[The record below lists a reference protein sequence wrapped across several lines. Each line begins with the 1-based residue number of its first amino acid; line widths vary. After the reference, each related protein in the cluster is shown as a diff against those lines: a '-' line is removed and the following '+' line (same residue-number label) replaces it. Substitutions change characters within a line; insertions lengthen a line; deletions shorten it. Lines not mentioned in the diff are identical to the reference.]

1 MGGRH
6 KKTMLLI
13 TAAVEEHMKCI
24 VTGCSQMRGSEDG
37 QAFCVTMNVPPFA
50 AVAKVFSAKGAP
62 EREAYNLRLLCEL
75 SPIHLP
81 KVYFTHS
88 ATEDIPVDFLCME
101 MVNGRDA
108 LSLKR
113 TFLKSRERRERFSHA
128 VTDAL
133 ISLHENTGDRFGI
146 ASEPVFDSWI
156 AFYKP
161 TAEVILRRAC
171 EKTKNGRF
179 DKKIFLVMENASTR
193 LDEILSDGVTSA
205 VLIHGNIS
213 ESNILADTTTLMPVA
228 FIGASNAMYADRE
241 YELFRLISPN
251 KNKLGLYDTYK
262 SKAKVSNN
270 CDLKCAIYRLWD
282 EAGACIKT
290 GRKTTPELR
299 AAAKDVKRLLAAEKQ
314 KQPESEK
321 KDTEMSI

>member
-1 MGGRH
+1 MGGRQ
-6 KKTMLLI
+6 KRTMLLI
-13 TAAVEEHMKCI
+13 AAAVEERMKCI
-24 VTGCSQMRGSEDG
+24 VTGCRQMRGSTDG
-37 QAFCVTMNVPPFA
+37 QAFCVTMNAPPFA
-50 AVAKVFSAKGAP
+50 AFVKVHSAKGAP
-62 EREAYNLRLLCEL
+62 EREAFNLRLLCEH

-101 MVNGRDA
+101 LVNGCDA
-108 LSLKR
+108 LSLRR
-113 TFLKSRERRERFSHA
+113 TLLKNRVRRERFAEA

-133 ISLHENTGDRFGI
+133 ISIHENTGDRFGL
-146 ASEPVFDSWI
+146 ASEPVFDSWL
-156 AFYKP
+156 AYYRP
-161 TAEVILRRAC
+161 TAEVILRRAG
-171 EKTKNGRF
+171 EKTKNGQF
-179 DKKIFLVMENASTR
+179 DKKIFSVMKTACAC

-205 VLIHGNIS
+205 ALIHGNMS
-213 ESNILADTTTLMPVA
+213 ESNILTDTDTLLPVA

-282 EAGACIKT
+282 EAGVCIKS
-290 GRKTTPELR
+290 GRKTTPALR
-299 AAAKDVKRLLAAEKQ
+299 AAAKDAKRLLAAEKP
-314 KQPESEK
+314 KQPASVCR
-321 KDTEMSI
+321 